1 MDWIK
6 IISYAI
12 DEIENHLCDNI
23 TVNDLTKKHFVSPFY
38 FQKMFA
44 VICNYTISE
53 YIRNRRMTLAGYEI
67 IDTKNSILEIAI
79 KYGYESNES
88 FTRAFTRFH
97 GIKPSEARR
106 KNANLKVFPRISP
119 RLNLTGG
126 YVMEKLSKRGYAVK
140 EAGTVYY
147 TENMDK
153 TLDWFE
159 NVLGWYGQIEQR
171 DENNIGC
178 YGCVSHMPT
187 EIETMHIAPFAGIH
201 MFKGKPIKQMIG
213 FMLVQGIEN
222 LYNHI
227 KKCGWNDVSEI
238 ICEHW
243 GARSCTVKTIDGSIL
258 KFFELSI

>member
-1 MDWIK
+1 MDWFK

-23 TVNDLTKKHFVSPFY
+23 TVNGLAEKYFVSPFY

-44 VICNYTISE
+44 VICNYTVSE
-53 YIRNRRMTLAGYEI
+53 YIRNRRMTLAGYDI
-67 IDTKNSILEIAI
+67 INTKNSILDIAF

-88 FTRAFTRFH
+88 FTRAFKRFH
-97 GIKPSEARR
+97 GINPSEARR
-106 KNANLKVFPRISP
+106 KNANLKVFTKISP
-119 RLNLTGG
+119 KLDLTGG
-126 YVMEKLSKRGYAVK
+126 FVMKKLSERGYVVK
-140 EAGTVYY
+140 ESGSVYY
-147 TENMDK
+147 TEDMDK

-178 YGCVSHMPT
+178 YGCVGHMP
-187 EIETMHIAPFAGIH
+187 IEFEAMHIAPFTGIH
-201 MFKGKPIKQMIG
+201 MFKGAPMNQMIG
-213 FMLVQGIEN
+213 FMSVQGIDN

-227 KKCGWNDVSEI
+227 KERGWNDISQIVDEP
-238 ICEHW
+238 W

-258 KFFELSI
+258 KFFELPV